1 MSSKGHQ
8 IRVRIGSTPV
18 RSTAGAGAERNRWL
32 LPFTNKQHTGDNI
45 SAMVAEVL
53 QFFEVVNR

>member
-18 RSTAGAGAERNRWL
+18 RSTTGAETKRNRWL
-32 LPFTNKQHTGDNI
+32 LPFTSKQHTGDNI
-45 SAMVAEVL
+45 AAMVTEVL